1 MSSPRLSG
9 SCGGEGEGRKVRVCM
24 MGDCQ
29 VGKTSLVSQFV
40 TSEHI
45 HTFDSSLGEFWR
57 GKGKYFHLCWS
68 DEEYGEK
75 SISVKIDSE
84 EVELCFIDHPSNEMS
99 VGDSRNP

>member
-1 MSSPRLSG
+1 
-9 SCGGEGEGRKVRVCM
+9 M

-29 VGKTSLVSQFV
+29 VGKTSLVSQFI

-45 HTFDSSLGEFWR
+45 HTFDSSLGEFYTASSAVR
-57 GKGKYFHLCWS
+57 RRNIFILPCWS

-75 SISVKIDSE
+75 SVSVKIDEE

-99 VGDSRNP
+99 VGDRATQNWV